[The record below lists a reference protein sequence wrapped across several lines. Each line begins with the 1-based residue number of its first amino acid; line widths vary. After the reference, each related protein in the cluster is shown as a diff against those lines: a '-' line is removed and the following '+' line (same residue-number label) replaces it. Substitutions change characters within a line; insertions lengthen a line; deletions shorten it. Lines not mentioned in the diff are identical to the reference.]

1 MKKINSLAQLKQY
14 IEAYFWDNAYDVDRR
29 WKIKE
34 CSYQYPVLVMYCG
47 PTTDKHGTE
56 RHNYKIL
63 SRQDAEELLG
73 FAYGNTSKQ

>member
-1 MKKINSLAQLKQY
+1 MKKINSDTELKRY
-14 IEAYFWDNAYDVDRR
+14 IQGYFWDNAYDVDRR

-34 CSYQYPVLVMYCG
+34 CDYQYPVLAMYCG

-63 SRQDAEELLG
+63 SRQEVRNLVS
-73 FAYGNTSKQ
+73 FAHEV